1 MVIHSRSNT
10 GKVSVDRQPTH
21 PPPGRIVTLGV
32 HTVMRRLLMSS
43 LFRARD
49 WTLAPMVQPI
59 DARSTATEDRVPPS
73 RLIDLRK
80 VHQQKIFVP
89 GSYAW
94 KVHKLTGSSSTVDRY
109 WYSTHLAPALGRSWG
124 GSEALLL
131 HTDGRNAITRRS
143 SWKKKNMSPPDD
155 LAQRWSQT
163 RAPFQSQ
170 ERDLGFG
177 YIICAILE
185 VLSRH
190 SLPALIP

>member
-1 MVIHSRSNT
+1 
-10 GKVSVDRQPTH
+10 
-21 PPPGRIVTLGV
+21 
-32 HTVMRRLLMSS
+32 MSW
-43 LFRARD
+43 LVRARD

-59 DARSTATEDRVPPS
+59 DARSTATEDRVPSS

-80 VHQQKIFVP
+80 VHQEKISVQ
-89 GSYAW
+89 GSHAC
-94 KVHKLTGSSSTVDRY
+94 KVHKLKDQAPPRTDTGTLLRP
-109 WYSTHLAPALGRSWG
+109 YSPCAGVGAILGRPWG

-170 ERDLGFG
+170 KRDLGSG
-177 YIICAILE
+177 YINLCY
-185 VLSRH
+185 S
-190 SLPALIP
+190 